1 MEEREPVWIHPA
13 AAEKLGLRN
22 GDVAVVESRRGK
34 VLAGVTV
41 TDRIRPDTVVIHHGA
56 WYCPEEPG
64 DEGSLDLHGC
74 DNVLTIDIPSSKL
87 ACGNVANTSLVRIEK
102 YDEEELP
109 PVYVHHQPKTAR
121 R

>member
-1 MEEREPVWIHPA
+1 M
-13 AAEKLGLRN
+13 
-22 GDVAVVESRRGK
+22 AVVESRRGK

-41 TDRIRPDTVVIHHGA
+41 TDRVRPDTVVIHHGA

-64 DEGSLDLHGC
+64 EEGSLDLHGC